1 MEGYTAQPESWRWFS
16 IGTIKMAW
24 CLTNKHL
31 HVYKILSP
39 PCKLTKSSTG
49 DFFIVAV
56 RIQLNLDNTFKND
69 IPVSCKTQQISC
81 TFRNLTP
88 QMKGPNL
95 EVALKGDKE
104 WAGVLRAVETS
115 ISGST
120 SSVRNRHFKILCF
133 KSTPK
138 LNRATHNNFLYAVWT
153 YYELS
158 FQLKLH

>member
-16 IGTIKMAW
+16 IGTMKMAW

-69 IPVSCKTQQISC
+69 IPVSFKTQQISR

-95 EVALKGDKE
+95 EVALKGGKKKSEQEFSDL
-104 WAGVLRAVETS
+104 WRPPSAGQCPVCVTD
-115 ISGST
+115 T
-120 SSVRNRHFKILCF
+120 F
-133 KSTPK
+133 
-138 LNRATHNNFLYAVWT
+138 
-153 YYELS
+153 
-158 FQLKLH
+158 

>member
-95 EVALKGDKE
+95 EVALKGDKKRSE
-104 WAGVLRAVETS
+104 QEFSELWRPPSAGQRPVCVTD
-115 ISGST
+115 
-120 SSVRNRHFKILCF
+120 ILKF
-133 KSTPK
+133 FASKAPQSLIGQLTIIFYT
-138 LNRATHNNFLYAVWT
+138 LYELIMNFL
-153 YYELS
+153 
-158 FQLKLH
+158 FN

>member
-16 IGTIKMAW
+16 IGTMKMAW

-81 TFRNLTP
+81 TFRDLTP

-115 ISGST
+115 ISGSM
-120 SSVRNRHFKILCF
+120 SSVCNRHILKF
-133 KSTPK
+133 FASKAPQSLIGQLTIIFYT
-138 LNRATHNNFLYAVWT
+138 LYELIMNFL
-153 YYELS
+153 
-158 FQLKLH
+158 FN